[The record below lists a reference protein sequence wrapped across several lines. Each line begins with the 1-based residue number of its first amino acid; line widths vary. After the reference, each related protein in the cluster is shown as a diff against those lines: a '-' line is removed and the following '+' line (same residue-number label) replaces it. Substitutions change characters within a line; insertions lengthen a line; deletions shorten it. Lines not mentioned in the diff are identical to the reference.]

1 MTWTNEALVIC
12 PMSAENSSD
21 AITQLGS
28 LLQDQGSVQDS
39 FVEAVIEREKVFA
52 TGLPTPEIQVAI
64 PHTDPE
70 HVRQTA
76 IAIGVL
82 PDPVQFG
89 EMGNPE
95 ATVDVNIVC
104 VLAVK
109 EADFLVSLLQELVA
123 IFQDAEILHQV
134 VAASSAGAVAR
145 IFNQKLPQYQEE

>member
-1 MTWTNEALVIC
+1 MTWTHESLVIS

-21 AITQLGS
+21 AIKQLGQ
-28 LLQDQGSVQDS
+28 LLQEQGYTEDS
-39 FVEAVIEREKVFA
+39 FVDAVIEREKVFA

-70 HVRQTA
+70 HVRRTA

-82 PDPVQFG
+82 PEPVAFG
-89 EMGNPE
+89 EMGNPA
-95 ATVDVNIVC
+95 ATVDVSIVC

-123 IFQDAEILHQV
+123 IFQDPEILHQL
-134 VAASSAGAVAR
+134 VAASSAGEVAGT
-145 IFNQKLPQYQEE
+145 FNQRLPQYQEE